1 VSRVPRLLPIVAVAI
16 GGVFAVNAI
25 AGASGLPTL
34 LGGAR
39 AFAEEVA
46 AKAPKLKKDAAAA
59 KAEPVKMAAAGPLPP
74 RNPAAPAAAAAQSTV
89 CLPTDASIAKE
100 AGLTPEQMRL
110 LEGLQARR
118 GQLDNRE
125 KSMEMQLTLLAAAE
139 AKLDARIATLNGLK
153 GDIQSLLGQADEKHK
168 AETTRMVGV
177 YTTMA
182 QSKPKEAA
190 KQLTILED
198 SVRLPIAAGLSNRTL
213 ATILANMQPTD
224 AKKLNEAL
232 AHRFESQKLD
242 AGRQAVSAAPA
253 PAAPQQLA
261 AAASPKPPAAKP
273 VAAQVTDAA
282 TAPVKTAAAPPKPRR
297 PAPKPA
303 VKKDDPADAAAPM
316 QTAPSV
322 PAPAAP
328 AAPALAP
335 AEKAAAG

>member
-16 GGVFAVNAI
+16 GGVFAVNAV
-25 AGASGLPTL
+25 AGATGLPTL

-46 AKAPKLKKDAAAA
+46 AKAPKLKTEPGKA
-59 KAEPVKMAAAGPLPP
+59 AEPVKLAAAGPLPP
-74 RNPAAPAAAAAQSTV
+74 RTAPGGAAAAAKSTV
-89 CLPTDASIAKE
+89 CLPSDASIAKE

-118 GQLDNRE
+118 GQLDDRE

-153 GDIQSLLGQADEKHK
+153 GDIQSLLGQADEKQK

-198 SVRLPIAAGLSNRTL
+198 SVRLPIASGLSNRTL
-213 ATILANMQPTD
+213 ATILANMTPQD
-224 AKKLNEAL
+224 AKRLNEAL

-242 AGRQAVSAAPA
+242 AGRQAVSAAPP

-261 AAASPKPPAAKP
+261 AAPAKPPAAKP

-303 VKKDDPADAAAPM
+303 VKKPDPADDAAPM
-316 QTAPSV
+316 KTAP
-322 PAPAAP
+322 AEPAAP
-328 AAPALAP
+328 APAP